1 VGTQRVALSGGIV
14 EYDDTGGTGRT
25 VVLCHGLLMDGSVW
39 DAVMPHLDEDLRVIR
54 PVLPIGSHRLPMHRD
69 ADLSLRGQARLLS
82 ELLER
87 LDLRD
92 VVLVVSDTG
101 YPLLLAADA
110 HERVGALVVLACEA
124 FDNIPPGLP
133 GRTVALA
140 VRMPGGTLMSALSLR
155 LPFGRSLPF
164 TLGPMSSSRLDGQLV
179 RGMTAPV
186 VSSREV
192 RRDLKKYATANDFAA
207 LGEACA
213 RLGSFDRPAVVIWS
227 RTDEMMPF
235 AHAEQLVE
243 LLPQSRLV
251 ALDDGGTLL
260 QIDHP
265 RQVAEEIARIA

>member
-1 VGTQRVALSGGIV
+1 VGTQRVTLSAGTVEYEDSGGS
-14 EYDDTGGTGRT
+14 GRT
-25 VVLCHGLLMDGSVW
+25 VVLCHGLLMDGAVW
-39 DAVMPHLDEDLRVIR
+39 EAVLPHLRDDLRVIR
-54 PVLPIGSHRLPMHRD
+54 PVMPIGAHRLPMKPD
-69 ADLSLRGQARLLS
+69 ADLSLHGQARLLS
-82 ELLER
+82 ELLDR

-140 VRMPGGTLMSALSLR
+140 VRIPGGARLAALSLR
-155 LPFGRSLPF
+155 VPFVRSLPF
-164 TLGPMSSSRLDGQLV
+164 TLGPMSSSRLDGRLV

-192 RRDLKKYATANDFAA
+192 RRDLKKYATAGDFDA

-227 RTDEMMPF
+227 RADKMMPF
-235 AHAEQLVE
+235 AHAERLVE

-265 RQVAEEIARIA
+265 QRVAEELSRIA

>member
-1 VGTQRVALSGGIV
+1 VGTQRVTLSGGIV

-39 DAVMPHLDEDLRVIR
+39 DAVVPHLDDDLRVIR
-54 PVLPIGSHRLPMHRD
+54 PVMPIGSHRLPMHPD

-87 LDLRD
+87 LDLHD

-101 YPLLLAADA
+101 YPLLLAADND
-110 HERVGALVVLACEA
+110 ERVGALVVLACEA

-140 VRMPGGTLMSALSLR
+140 VRVPGGTLMSALSLR
-155 LPFGRSLPF
+155 VPFVRGLPF
-164 TLGPMSSSRLDGQLV
+164 TLGPMSSSRLDGGLV
-179 RGMTAPV
+179 RGMTGPV

-192 RRDLKKYATANDFAA
+192 RRDLKKYATADDFDA
-207 LGEACA
+207 LDEACA
-213 RLGSFDRPAVVIWS
+213 RLGSFDLPAVVMWS
-227 RTDEMMPF
+227 RKDKMMPF
-235 AHAEQLVE
+235 AHAERLVD

-265 RQVAEEIARIA
+265 LRVAAEISRIA